1 MCSLKHTHT
10 HTCTHSEPWCV
21 CRCISPPPSTSLS
34 PFLSPC
40 SLLFPPASCLSC
52 LLALFQAPT
61 LERQEERGRE
71 RGRAGRGKQTGF
83 RVQVHVQKGGW
94 IESQSRKETRKRNG
108 RARRQSTLSVFLLIF
123 IPPSFSMLRKRY
135 KPWTPELKKNNVK
148 WPWKEKELNECSC
161 LLICPLPTDTLLLHP
176 SLSDISPWTPVF
188 LIVPHS
194 LPLSLS
200 LSSRIFSPPTTSH
213 TPRSP
218 SHSFPSLT
226 VYSHWRSTAPYS
238 FFLFLFSSFFGFWLC
253 SRIQQHRADVLALLY
268 VAPVKKAGRGLSL
281 QWAEYSNSLVF
292 SWAAFF

>member
-1 MCSLKHTHT
+1 MSVYKCAHLNTHT
-10 HTCTHSEPWCV
+10 HTRTHSEPWCV

-176 SLSDISPWTPVF
+176 SLSDSSPRTPVF

-200 LSSRIFSPPTTSH
+200 LFSHFLPSHHFSH
-213 TPRSP
+213 TPE
-218 SHSFPSLT
+218 SFPLLPLTYCLLSLE
-226 VYSHWRSTAPYS
+226 VDRSV
-238 FFLFLFSSFFGFWLC
+238 FFLSFPFLFFFWLLVVLSYTAT
-253 SRIQQHRADVLALLY
+253 SRRCFSPAAVCGAREKSRPWI
-268 VAPVKKAGRGLSL
+268 VAAVGWIL
-281 QWAEYSNSLVF
+281 
-292 SWAAFF
+292 